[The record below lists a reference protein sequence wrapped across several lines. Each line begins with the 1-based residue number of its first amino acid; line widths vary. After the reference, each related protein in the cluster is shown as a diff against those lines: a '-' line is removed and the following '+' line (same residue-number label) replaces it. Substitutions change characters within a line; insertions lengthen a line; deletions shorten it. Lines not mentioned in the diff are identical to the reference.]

1 MPAIK
6 YRIAA
11 LEDVPEA
18 LREYYK
24 ADGNEFILDGAAD
37 RDAHVKA
44 IENNRTL
51 NSNLE
56 AARTELATMK
66 TQVGELS
73 AAVEA
78 AKGEAGSAGKQKSE
92 LEQRLE
98 TLEKTIADKEAAL
111 QAERESGRKA
121 QQRDAIK
128 TTAANLG
135 GKKRLLDDIA
145 TLALADGWGF
155 DENGQPVRTQN
166 GQPVRNPETGNPQTY
181 DEYLKDLVQNRPD
194 YFDGSGGD
202 GAGGDGGAGGARKI
216 PAADAARNLSAD
228 DIAAIAKGEATVG

>member
-6 YRIAA
+6 YRISK
-11 LEDVPEA
+11 LDDVPEA

-37 RDAHVKA
+37 REAHVKA

-111 QAERESGRKA
+111 QAERESGRKV

-128 TTAANLG
+128 TSAANLG
-135 GKKRLLDDIA
+135 AKKRLLDDIA

-166 GQPVRNPETGNPQTY
+166 GQPVRNAETGNPQTY

-194 YFDGSGGD
+194 YFDASGGD

-216 PAADAARNLSAD
+216 SAAAAARNLSAD
-228 DIAAIAKGEATVG
+228 DIKAIASGEATVG

>member
-11 LEDVPEA
+11 LDDVPEA

-37 RDAHVKA
+37 REAHVKA

-111 QAERESGRKA
+111 QAERESGRKV

-128 TTAANLG
+128 TSAANLG
-135 GKKRLLDDIA
+135 AKKRLLDDIA

-155 DENGQPVRTQN
+155 DENGQPVRN
-166 GQPVRNPETGNPQTY
+166 AETGNPQTY

-194 YFDGSGGD
+194 YFDASGGD

-216 PAADAARNLSAD
+216 SAAAAARNLSAD
-228 DIAAIAKGEATVG
+228 DIKAIASGEATVG